1 MLPRRLPRMRAPAPG
16 HPAAL
21 ALTAAA
27 VSLAWGTLAPV
38 AAHAQIASQ
47 VSNQALRSYSI
58 PAAPVEAVLNQLAR
72 EAQVMIAFD
81 PALVQGKQSRGF
93 KGMATV
99 QGALDSLLEDHPL
112 QAQSEGPGAWRV
124 RPAVA
129 RSQKA
134 AQGARAGVQERNLDE
149 VLVVAKKD
157 ARQQVF
163 ETAASVAVVTREE
176 IDRLPPRNTAD
187 VLAEVPGVYTS
198 QSRRDPGVSVNIRG
212 MQDFGRVNVMIDG
225 TRQNYQQSG
234 HGSNGS
240 VYLDPEMLG
249 GVDISKG
256 PTSTVGGAGMIA
268 GVVNF
273 RTLEADDL
281 IKDGSTR
288 GARLNLSSGNNGYH
302 FAGSAALGLKPRED
316 LDLVMFVS
324 RKKVGEFEKGRRG
337 FMTDDVDGQVHG
349 VSQLTSQD
357 QTSVL
362 LKSTW
367 RFAPE
372 QQLKF
377 SYIGMD
383 AKFGEKP
390 QSASG
395 GGILNHVRTDTLLA
409 NYAWNP
415 SASALVDLKSSL
427 YYTRT
432 RNQAHRYAGGTL
444 DPYAYDLQYQTSTVG
459 GTLEN
464 TSRLQWGARDA
475 ALVKTGA
482 EFFHDWTDPQAQA
495 LSVGADAGTT
505 ALYAGS
511 TPKGKRT
518 VASLFGELN
527 WMHSDWLELTGG
539 LRYDWYG
546 MQGDGRMRVG
556 SLINPPGVRPPS
568 TALYTRF
575 KADRNDG
582 AFAPRLA
589 LAVKPVEPIQL
600 FASVGRGM
608 RPPALTEALMWGQ
621 HTGSLFPYYP
631 NPDLRAERS
640 RNWEVGANG
649 VFDDVLSK
657 GDKLRVKAA
666 WFNNKVNDYVTLA
679 RIMSPIDTAGG
690 GLLGPYAYVNL
701 QDPFRSKGLEL
712 QGDYDNGRVFGSL
725 NYTHMLVNTGKGG
738 YDSFPLGSLT
748 GYPNNN
754 LGQSGDANI
763 WYVLPPRKTA
773 SLSAG
778 VRLLDKKL
786 TLGGRMRFQSPSTNS
801 SVWTTQGERYNQKSW
816 RLFDLWA
823 SYEITPNATLRVS
836 INNLRDLNYSEMQG
850 GSYFIGP
857 GRTAIATLSIQ
868 F

>member
-1 MLPRRLPRMRAPAPG
+1 MPPRRLPRMPAPAHWRPSV
-16 HPAAL
+16 L
-21 ALTAAA
+21 AMAAAA
-27 VSLAWGTLAPV
+27 VSLTSGALLPMV
-38 AAHAQIASQ
+38 AHAQSAPQASDK
-47 VSNQALRSYSI
+47 ALRSFSI
-58 PAAPVEAVLNQLAR
+58 PAAAMETALNQLAR
-72 EAQVMIAFD
+72 EAQVMIAYD
-81 PALVQGKQSRGF
+81 PELVQGKQSRGF
-93 KGMATV
+93 KGVATI
-99 QGALDSLLEDHPL
+99 QGVLDSLLDSHPL
-112 QAQSEGPGAWRV
+112 QAQSEGQGAWRI
-124 RPAVA
+124 
-129 RSQKA
+129 RSAPERALKNST
-134 AQGARAGVQERNLDE
+134 GARAQVQEHNMGE
-149 VLVVAKKD
+149 VTVVAKQD

-163 ETAASVAVVTREE
+163 ETAGSVAVVTREE

-198 QSRRDPGVSVNIRG
+198 QSRMDPGVSVNIRG

-281 IKDGSTR
+281 VKEGQTR
-288 GARLNLSSGNNGYH
+288 GARLNLSSGSNGYH
-302 FAGSAALGLKPRED
+302 FAGSAALGLKPSED
-316 LDLVMFVS
+316 LDIVMLVS
-324 RKKVGEFEKGRRG
+324 RKKVGEFEKGRRESASSQR
-337 FMTDDVDGQVHG
+337 DVTTHG

-372 QQLKF
+372 QQIKF

-415 SASALVDLKSSL
+415 SENALMDLKSSL

-432 RNQAHRYAGGTL
+432 RNQAHRYGGGTL

-464 TSRLQWGARDA
+464 TSRLQWDA
-475 ALVKTGA
+475 KNTALLKTGA

-505 ALYAGS
+505 ALYSGS

-518 VASLFGELN
+518 VASLFGEVN

-589 LAVKPVEPIQL
+589 LALKPIEPVQL

-649 VFDDVLSK
+649 MFDDVLSR

-712 QGDYDNGRVFGSL
+712 QGDYDNGRIFGSL

-754 LGQSGDANI
+754 LGEAGDANI

-801 SVWTTQGERYNQKSW
+801 SVWTAQGERYNQKSW

-823 SYEITPNATLRVS
+823 SYEISSNAILRVA

-857 GRTAIATLSIQ
+857 GRTATATLSIT

>member
-1 MLPRRLPRMRAPAPG
+1 MPSRRLPRMRAPAYWRPTV
-16 HPAAL
+16 L
-21 ALTAAA
+21 AMAAAA
-27 VSLAWGTLAPV
+27 VSLGSGLTPLAANAQPATH
-38 AAHAQIASQ
+38 AADK
-47 VSNQALRSYSI
+47 ALRSFSI
-58 PAAPVEAVLNQLAR
+58 PSASVETALNQLAR

-81 PALVQGKQSRGF
+81 PELVQGKQSRGF
-93 KGMATV
+93 KGVATV
-99 QGALDSLLEDHPL
+99 QGVLDSLLESHPL
-112 QAQSEGPGAWRV
+112 QAQSEGQGAWRI
-124 RPAVA
+124 RPAP
-129 RSQKA
+129 
-134 AQGARAGVQERNLDE
+134 ARAQKNAAGAAGGALERNMNE
-149 VLVVAKKD
+149 VTVVAKKD

-163 ETAASVAVVTREE
+163 ETAGSVAVVTREE

-240 VYLDPEMLG
+240 VYLDPEMIG

-281 IKDGSTR
+281 VKEDKTR
-288 GARLNLSSGNNGYH
+288 GARLNLSSGSNGYH
-302 FAGSAALGLKPRED
+302 FAGSAALGLKPSED
-316 LDLVMFVS
+316 VDMVMLVS
-324 RKKVGEFEKGRRG
+324 RKKVGEFEKGRRESASSQKDA
-337 FMTDDVDGQVHG
+337 TTHG

-362 LKSTW
+362 LKGSW

-372 QQLKF
+372 QQIKL

-409 NYAWNP
+409 NYTWSLSEN
-415 SASALVDLKSSL
+415 ALVDLKSSL

-444 DPYAYDLQYQTSTVG
+444 DSYAYDLRYQTSTVG

-464 TSRLQWGARDA
+464 TSRFEWGPKDA

-505 ALYAGS
+505 ALYSGA

-518 VASLFGELN
+518 VASLFGEVN

-556 SLINPPGVRPPS
+556 SLINPPGVRPPA

-589 LAVKPVEPIQL
+589 LALKPIESVQL
-600 FASVGRGM
+600 FASAGRGM

-649 VFDDVLSK
+649 MFDDVLSR

-666 WFNNKVNDYVTLA
+666 WFNNKVKDYVTLA

-748 GYPNNN
+748 GYPHNN
-754 LGQSGDANI
+754 LGEAGDANI
-763 WYVLPPRKTA
+763 WYVLPPKKTA

-786 TLGGRMRFQSPSTNS
+786 TLGGRMRFQAPSTNS
-801 SVWTTQGERYNQKSW
+801 SVWTAQGERYNQKSW

-823 SYEITPNATLRVS
+823 SYELSSNAILRVA

-857 GRTAIATLSIQ
+857 GRTATATLSIT

>member
-1 MLPRRLPRMRAPAPG
+1 MPSRRLPRMRAPAYWRPSM
-16 HPAAL
+16 L
-21 ALTAAA
+21 AMAAAA
-27 VSLAWGTLAPV
+27 VCLASGLTPLAANAQPATH
-38 AAHAQIASQ
+38 AADK
-47 VSNQALRSYSI
+47 ALRSFSI
-58 PAAPVEAVLNQLAR
+58 PAASVETALNQLAR

-81 PALVQGKQSRGF
+81 PELVQGKQSRGF
-93 KGMATV
+93 KGLATV
-99 QGALDSLLEDHPL
+99 QGVLDSLLESHPL
-112 QAQSEGPGAWRV
+112 QAQSEGQGAWRI
-124 RPAVA
+124 
-129 RSQKA
+129 RSA
-134 AQGARAGVQERNLDE
+134 PARAQKNTAGAAGGALERNMSE
-149 VLVVAKKD
+149 VTVVAKKD

-163 ETAASVAVVTREE
+163 ETAGSVAVVTREE

-198 QSRRDPGVSVNIRG
+198 QSRMDPGVSVNIRG

-240 VYLDPEMLG
+240 VYLDPEMIG

-281 IKDGSTR
+281 VKEGKTR
-288 GARLNLSSGNNGYH
+288 GARLNLSSGSNGYH
-302 FAGSAALGLKPRED
+302 FAGSAALGLKPSED
-316 LDLVMFVS
+316 VDMVILVS
-324 RKKVGEFEKGRRG
+324 RKKVGEFEKGRRESASSRKDS
-337 FMTDDVDGQVHG
+337 TTHG

-362 LKSTW
+362 LKGSW
-367 RFAPE
+367 RLAPE
-372 QQLKF
+372 QQIKL

-409 NYAWNP
+409 NYTWNP
-415 SASALVDLKSSL
+415 SENALVDLKSSL

-444 DPYAYDLQYQTSTVG
+444 DSYAYDLRYQTSTVG

-464 TSRLQWGARDA
+464 TSRLEWGPKDA

-505 ALYAGS
+505 ALYSGA

-518 VASLFGELN
+518 VASLFGEVN

-556 SLINPPGVRPPS
+556 SLINPPGVRPNA

-589 LAVKPVEPIQL
+589 LALKPIESVQL

-649 VFDDVLSK
+649 MFDDVLSR
-657 GDKLRVKAA
+657 GDKLRFKAA
-666 WFNNKVNDYVTLA
+666 WFNNKVKDYVTLA
-679 RIMSPIDTAGG
+679 RIMSPIDTGGG

-754 LGQSGDANI
+754 LGEAGDANI
-763 WYVLPPRKTA
+763 WYVLPPKKTA

-786 TLGGRMRFQSPSTNS
+786 TLGGRMRFQAPSTNS
-801 SVWTTQGERYNQKSW
+801 SVWTAQGERYNQKSW
-816 RLFDLWA
+816 QLFDLWA
-823 SYEITPNATLRVS
+823 SYEISSNAILRVA

-857 GRTAIATLSIQ
+857 GRTATATLSIT

>member
-1 MLPRRLPRMRAPAPG
+1 MPSRRLPRMRAPAYWRPTV
-16 HPAAL
+16 L
-21 ALTAAA
+21 AMAAAA
-27 VSLAWGTLAPV
+27 VSLGSGLTPLAANAQPATH
-38 AAHAQIASQ
+38 AADK
-47 VSNQALRSYSI
+47 ALRSFSI
-58 PAAPVEAVLNQLAR
+58 PSASVETALNQLAR

-81 PALVQGKQSRGF
+81 PELVQGKQSRGF
-93 KGMATV
+93 KGVATV
-99 QGALDSLLEDHPL
+99 QGVLDSLLESHPL
-112 QAQSEGPGAWRV
+112 QAQSEGQGAWRI
-124 RPAVA
+124 R
-129 RSQKA
+129 A
-134 AQGARAGVQERNLDE
+134 APARAQKNAAGAAGGALERNMNE
-149 VLVVAKKD
+149 VTVVAKKD

-163 ETAASVAVVTREE
+163 ETAGSVAVVTREE

-240 VYLDPEMLG
+240 VYLDPEMIG

-281 IKDGSTR
+281 VKEDKTR
-288 GARLNLSSGNNGYH
+288 GARLNLSSGSNGYH
-302 FAGSAALGLKPRED
+302 FAGSAALGLKPSED
-316 LDLVMFVS
+316 VDMVMLVS
-324 RKKVGEFEKGRRG
+324 RKKVGEFEKGRRESASSQKDA
-337 FMTDDVDGQVHG
+337 TTHG

-362 LKSTW
+362 LKGSW

-372 QQLKF
+372 QQIKL

-409 NYAWNP
+409 NYTWNL
-415 SASALVDLKSSL
+415 SENALVDLKSSL

-444 DPYAYDLQYQTSTVG
+444 DSYAYDLRYQTSTVG

-464 TSRLQWGARDA
+464 TSRLEWGPKDA

-505 ALYAGS
+505 ALYSGA

-518 VASLFGELN
+518 VASLFGEVN

-556 SLINPPGVRPPS
+556 SLINPPGVRPPA

-589 LAVKPVEPIQL
+589 LALKPIESVQL
-600 FASVGRGM
+600 FASAGRGM

-649 VFDDVLSK
+649 MFDDVLSR

-666 WFNNKVNDYVTLA
+666 WFNNKVKDYVTLA

-748 GYPNNN
+748 GYPHNN
-754 LGQSGDANI
+754 LGEAGDANI
-763 WYVLPPRKTA
+763 WYVLPPKKTA

-786 TLGGRMRFQSPSTNS
+786 TLGGRMRFQAPSTNS
-801 SVWTTQGERYNQKSW
+801 SVWTAQGERYNQKSW

-823 SYEITPNATLRVS
+823 SYELSSNAILRVA

-857 GRTAIATLSIQ
+857 GRTATATLSIT

>member
-1 MLPRRLPRMRAPAPG
+1 MPSRRLPHLPAPAPWRLS
-16 HPAAL
+16 AL
-21 ALTAAA
+21 AMAAA
-27 VSLAWGTLAPV
+27 VSVV
-38 AAHAQIASQ
+38 AGALTPLTAQAQ
-47 VSNQALRSYSI
+47 PAANVADKALRSFSI
-58 PAAPVEAVLNQLAR
+58 PAAPMDTALNQLAR

-81 PALVQGKQSRGF
+81 PGLVHGMQSRGF
-93 KGMATV
+93 QGTATL
-99 QGALDSLLEDHPL
+99 QGVLDALLASHGL
-112 QAQSEGPGAWRV
+112 QAHSEGLGAWRIRLAPV
-124 RPAVA
+124 RAPG
-129 RSQKA
+129 
-134 AQGARAGVQERNLDE
+134 QGARVSAQENRLGE
-149 VLVVAKKD
+149 VTVAAKKD

-163 ETAASVAVVTREE
+163 ETAGSVAVVTREE

-187 VLAEVPGVYTS
+187 VLADVPGVYTS
-198 QSRRDPGVSVNIRG
+198 QSRTDPGVSVNIRG

-225 TRQNYQQSG
+225 TRQNFQQSG

-249 GVDISKG
+249 GVDIAKG

-281 IKDGSTR
+281 VKEGQTS
-288 GARLNLSSGNNGYH
+288 GARINTSSGSNGYH
-302 FAGSAALGLKPRED
+302 FAGSAALGLKPSD
-316 LDLVMFVS
+316 DVDVVMLVS
-324 RKKVGEFEKGRRG
+324 RKKVGEFENGRRG
-337 FMTDDVDGQVHG
+337 SVTVDNNASVHG
-349 VSQLTSQD
+349 VSKLTSQD

-383 AKFGEKP
+383 AKFGEQP
-390 QSASG
+390 QEASG

-415 SASALVDLKSSL
+415 SATPLVDLKSSL

-444 DPYAYDLQYQTSTVG
+444 DPYAYDLQYQTSTLG

-464 TSRLQWGARDA
+464 TSRLQWGANDA
-475 ALVKTGA
+475 ALLKTGA

-505 ALYAGS
+505 ALYSGS

-518 VASLFGELN
+518 VASLFGEAN

-556 SLINPPGVRPPS
+556 SLLNPPGVRPPS
-568 TALYTRF
+568 TTLYTRF
-575 KADRNDG
+575 AADRHDG
-582 AFAPRLA
+582 AFAPRLSI
-589 LAVKPVEPIQL
+589 AVKPVEPIQL
-600 FASVGRGM
+600 FASIGRGM

-640 RNWEVGANG
+640 RNWELGANG
-649 VFDDVLSK
+649 MWDDVLGH

-666 WFNNKVNDYVTLA
+666 WFNNKVHDYVTLA
-679 RIMSPIDTAGG
+679 RIMSPIDTGG
-690 GLLGPYAYVNL
+690 GGILGPYAYVNL

-712 QGDYDNGRVFGSL
+712 QADYDNGVVFGGL

-754 LGQSGDANI
+754 LGEPGDANI
-763 WYVLPPRKTA
+763 WYVLPPKKTA
-773 SLSAG
+773 SLSGG
-778 VRLLDKKL
+778 VRLLDKAL
-786 TLGGRMRFQSPSTNS
+786 TLGGRVRFQSPSTNS
-801 SVWTTQGERYNQKSW
+801 SVWTQQGERYNQKSW

-823 SYEITPNATLRVS
+823 SYEISPHAVLRVA

-850 GSYFIGP
+850 GSYFMGP
-857 GRTAIATLSIQ
+857 GRTASATLSIQ

>member
-1 MLPRRLPRMRAPAPG
+1 MPTRRLRAPHHWRPHVLAM
-16 HPAAL
+16 AAATVLSSAL
-21 ALTAAA
+21 APQT
-27 VSLAWGTLAPV
+27 
-38 AAHAQIASQ
+38 AHAQPVAQ
-47 VSNQALRSYSI
+47 VTEKGLRAFSI
-58 PAAPVEAVLNQLAR
+58 PAAPMETALNQLAR

-81 PALVQGKQSRGF
+81 PELVRGLQSPGFQGIATLQGVLDALLDRH
-93 KGMATV
+93 
-99 QGALDSLLEDHPL
+99 ALL
-112 QAQSEGPGAWRV
+112 AQSAGQGAWRV
-124 RPAVA
+124 RPAPTRGPN
-129 RSQKA
+129 RSE
-134 AQGARAGVQERNLDE
+134 GSRVSVRESSLGE
-149 VLVVAKKD
+149 VLVAAKKD
-157 ARQQVF
+157 PRQQVF
-163 ETAASVAVVTREE
+163 ETAGSVAVVTREE

-187 VLAEVPGVYTS
+187 VLADVPGVYTS
-198 QSRRDPGVSVNIRG
+198 QTRRDPGISVNIRG

-281 IKDGSTR
+281 VKDGETH
-288 GARLNLSSGNNGYH
+288 GARINTSSGSNGYH
-302 FAGSAALGLKPRED
+302 YAGSAALGLKLRED
-316 LDLVMFVS
+316 VDVVMLVS
-324 RKKVGEFEKGRRG
+324 RKKIGEFEKGKRG
-337 FMTDDVDGQVHG
+337 SVTENIDGQVHG

-383 AKFGEKP
+383 AKFGEQP

-415 SASALVDLKSSL
+415 SANPLIDLKSSL

-464 TSRLQWGARDA
+464 TSRLQWGPDNA
-475 ALVKTGA
+475 ALIKTGA

-505 ALYAGS
+505 ALYSGS

-518 VASLFGELN
+518 VASVFGEVN

-539 LRYDWYG
+539 LRYDWWG
-546 MQGDGRMRVG
+546 MQGDGRMRTG
-556 SLINPPGVRPPS
+556 SIINPPGVRPPA
-568 TALYTRF
+568 TTLYTRF
-575 KADRNDG
+575 TADRHDG

-589 LAVKPVEPIQL
+589 IAVKPVKPVQL

-631 NPDLRAERS
+631 NPNLSAERS
-640 RNWEVGANG
+640 RNWEIGANG
-649 VFDDVLSK
+649 IFDEVLTR
-657 GDKLRVKAA
+657 GDKLQIKAA
-666 WFNNKVNDYVTLA
+666 WFNNKVRDYVTLA

-690 GLLGPYAYVNL
+690 GILGPYAYVNL

-712 QGDYDNGRVFGSL
+712 QADYDAGGYFAGA
-725 NYTHMLVNTGKGG
+725 NYTHMIVKTGQGG

-748 GYPNNN
+748 GFPANN
-754 LGQSGDANI
+754 LGQAGDANI
-763 WYVLPPRKTA
+763 WYVLPPQKSA
-773 SLSAG
+773 SLSG
-778 VRLLDKKL
+778 GLRLLERKL
-786 TLGGRMRFQSPSTNS
+786 TLGGRVRFQAPSSNS
-801 SVWTTQGERYNQKSW
+801 SVWTEQGERYNQKSW

-823 SYEITPNATLRVS
+823 SYQISPNALLRVA

-850 GSYFIGP
+850 GSYFVGP
-857 GRTAIATLSIQ
+857 GRTATATLSIT